1 MKLIKDVVNFIRSKA
16 VNHRE
21 FKEVLND
28 LDSDYGDVIYFTSVR
43 WLSRGAVLKGFGN
56 YEMKYQIS

>member
-1 MKLIKDVVNFIRSKA
+1 MKLIVEVLNFIKSKG

-43 WLSRGAVLKGFGN
+43 
-56 YEMKYQIS
+56 